1 MSYSKTITDANT
13 YFAPTNHVRALDWSN
28 YSTDERTGALAQA
41 KRELELF
48 IGRDAEDPATT
59 DRFRDDYAIF
69 EQALFILDQTVR
81 TVSSE
86 NSAQMVETVDTEQ
99 RSLNYGITLCP
110 IAQKYLA
117 RQRIR
122 ISRGS

>member
-1 MSYSKTITDANT
+1 MAYSKTITDANLF
-13 YFAPTNHVRALDWSN
+13 FAATNHVRALDWAN
-28 YSTDERTGALAQA
+28 YSTDERTGALAQS

-59 DRFRDDYAIF
+59 DHFRDDYAIF

-99 RSLNYGITLCP
+99 RSLNYGVTLCP
-110 IAQKYLA
+110 IAQKFLA
-117 RQRIR
+117 RQRLR
-122 ISRGS
+122 ISRGD

>member
-1 MSYSKTITDANT
+1 MAFTKTISDANT
-13 YFAPTNHVRALDWSN
+13 YFAEANHVRSNDWSN
-28 YSTDERTGALAQA
+28 YGETERTGALAQS

-48 IGRDAEDPATT
+48 IGRDAEDPAST

-69 EQALFILDQTVR
+69 EQAIYILDETVR
-81 TVSSE
+81 TSNSQ
-86 NSAQMVETVDTEQ
+86 NSAQMIETVDTEQ
-99 RSLNYGITLCP
+99 RDRHYGITICP

-117 RQRIR
+117 RQRLR

>member
-1 MSYSKTITDANT
+1 MAYSKTLTDANT
-13 YFAPTNHVRALDWSN
+13 FFAVTNHVRSFDWAN
-28 YSTDERTGALAQA
+28 YSEDERTGALAQA

-48 IGRDAEDPATT
+48 MMRDAQDPAAS

-69 EQALFILDQTVR
+69 EQALFILDNTVR
-81 TVSSE
+81 TTTSE
-86 NSAQMVETVDTEQ
+86 NSAQMIETADTAQ
-99 RSLNYGITLCP
+99 RDRFYGVTICP

-117 RQRIR
+117 QQRIR

>member
-1 MSYSKTITDANT
+1 MAWTKTITDANAF
-13 YFAPTNHVRALDWSN
+13 FAATNHVRALDWVN

-48 IGRDAEDPATT
+48 IGRDAEDPAST

-69 EQALFILDQTVR
+69 EQALFILDNTVR

-86 NSAQMVETVDTEQ
+86 NSAQMVETVDTQQ
-99 RSLNYGITLCP
+99 RDRFYGVTISP

>member
-1 MSYSKTITDANT
+1 MAYTKTITDANT
-13 YFAPTNHVRALDWSN
+13 FFAATNHVRALDWSN

-48 IGRDAEDPATT
+48 IGRDAEDPAST

-69 EQALFILDQTVR
+69 EQALYILDETVR
-81 TVSSE
+81 TIGSQ
-86 NSAQMVETVDTEQ
+86 NSAQMIETVDSEQ
-99 RSLNYGITLCP
+99 RERFYGITLCP

>member
-1 MSYSKTITDANT
+1 MAYTKDIDDADL
-13 YFAPTNHVRALDWSN
+13 YFAATNHVRALDWAN

-69 EQALFILDQTVR
+69 EQALYILDNTVR

-86 NSAQMVETVDTEQ
+86 NSAQMIETADTEQ
-99 RSLNYGITLCP
+99 RERFYGITLCP